1 MFTYIFIVF
10 EISESYIVQM
20 RQGVHP

>member
-1 MFTYIFIVF
+1 MFTYIFIVL

-20 RQGVHP
+20 RKGVHP